1 MKPNM
6 KIFDS
11 MKYLIRS
18 VKYFIYLVVIISLI
32 LAVLVL
38 IGAAEADISTMFR
51 NGYDALWQIAILFA
65 VIAGLYPKFGF
76 IKRDATMTGSLQEK
90 TDRVRNYMASRE
102 YVFESE
108 NGNVLTYRHKGFI
121 SRLSRMFEDRITVT
135 IKEEGATVEG
145 LRKDAFIIAAGIESR
160 PLEEISQE

>member
-1 MKPNM
+1 
-6 KIFDS
+6 

-32 LAVLVL
+32 LAILVL

-51 NGYDALWQIAILFA
+51 NGYNALWQIAILFA
-65 VIAGLYPKFGF
+65 VIAAIYPKFGF
-76 IKRDATMTGSLQEK
+76 ITRDAAMTGSLQEK

-108 NGNVLTYRHKGFI
+108 NGNVLTYRHRGFI
-121 SRLSRMFEDRITVT
+121 SRLTRMFEDRITIT
-135 IKEEGATVEG
+135 LTEEGATVEG
-145 LRKDAFIIAAGIESR
+145 LRKDAFRIAAGIENR
-160 PLEEISQE
+160 PVEMSEEN

>member
-1 MKPNM
+1 
-6 KIFDS
+6 
-11 MKYLIRS
+11 MKYFVRS
-18 VKYFIYLVVIISLI
+18 VKYFVYLVVIISLI

-108 NGNVLTYRHKGFI
+108 NGNVNHTFM
-121 SRLSRMFEDRITVT
+121 S
-135 IKEEGATVEG
+135 
-145 LRKDAFIIAAGIESR
+145 
-160 PLEEISQE
+160 